1 MGSIELRNVTK
12 NFGDFMIDDVSFYA
26 ESGDYLIIFGP
37 SGAGKSLILE
47 LIAGVHLPDSGKI
60 FVDGIDVTYFPPEKR
75 GLSIVYQDYMLFPHM
90 TGYENIAYGLKVRGY
105 SAEEIE
111 RRVNE
116 VAEKLNIKHVLNKKP
131 YQMSGGEQQRVA
143 IARALVIEPK
153 ALLLD
158 EPTSNLDISLKS
170 SVRKMLREINDE
182 GVTIIH
188 VTHDIGEALSLGK
201 NIVVIKSGKVR
212 VASKI
217 SELIEHATK
226 DPEIASI
233 LGIFNVFEGIY
244 DIKEK
249 GPIVRVKDVEIN
261 VLFDYEVGKKA
272 RIHIPPET
280 ISIFTKEP
288 VDTSMLN
295 ILYGTVEDYYLH
307 GIFVDVYIKVGAI
320 SVVSR
325 ISRNSFESLDIR
337 PQKEV
342 YIGFKSSSVRL
353 IS

>member
-1 MGSIELRNVTK
+1 MGSVELRNVSK
-12 NFGDFMIDDVSFYA
+12 DFGSFKINNISFYA

-47 LIAGVHLPDSGKI
+47 LIAGIHLPDSGKI
-60 FVDGIDVTYFPPEKR
+60 FVDGKDVTFLPPEKR

-105 SAEEIE
+105 STREIE
-111 RRVNE
+111 ERVKE
-116 VAEKLNIKHVLNKKP
+116 VAKKLNIEHVLGKRP
-131 YQMSGGEQQRVA
+131 HQMSGGEQQRVA

-158 EPTSNLDISLKS
+158 EPTSNLDIALKS

-182 GVTIIH
+182 GITIIH

-201 NIVVIKSGKVR
+201 NIVIIKAGKVR
-212 VASKI
+212 VVSEI
-217 SELIEHATK
+217 SNLIEQATK
-226 DPEIASI
+226 DPEISNI

-244 DIKEK
+244 DITER
-249 GPIVRVKDVEIN
+249 GSVVRVKDVEIN
-261 VLFDYEVGKKA
+261 VLFSYNVGKRV

-280 ISIFTKEP
+280 ISIFTRKP
-288 VDTSMLN
+288 LDTSILN
-295 ILYGTVEDYYLH
+295 VKYGTIEDYYLH
-307 GIFVDVYIKVGAI
+307 GIFADVYVKVGSI
-320 SVVSR
+320 TLVSR
-325 ISRNSFESLDIR
+325 ISKNSFESLRIK
-337 PQKEV
+337 PQKAV

-353 IS
+353 IA

>member
-12 NFGDFMIDDVSFYA
+12 NFGEFILDNVSFYA
-26 ESGDYLIIFGP
+26 DSGDYLIIFGP

-47 LIAGVHLPDSGKI
+47 LIAGIHVPDSGKI
-60 FVDGIDVTYFPPEKR
+60 FVDGVDVTHLPPEKR

-105 SAEEIE
+105 SEDEIK
-111 RRVNE
+111 RKVNE
-116 VAEKLNIKHVLNKKP
+116 ISEKLNIKHVLNRKP

-170 SVRKMLREINDE
+170 SVRRMLREINED
-182 GVTIIH
+182 GITIIH

-212 VASKI
+212 IASKM

-226 DPEIASI
+226 DPEIASV

-244 DIKEK
+244 DVEDK
-249 GPIVRVKDVEIN
+249 GPIVRVKDVKIN
-261 VLFDYEVGKKA
+261 VLFDYEVGEKV

-280 ISIFTKEP
+280 VSIFTKEP

-307 GIFVDVYIKVGAI
+307 GIFVDVYIKVG
-320 SVVSR
+320 SVSMVSR